1 MSLIHRSFF
10 ILKMLDNITNKLTGI
25 FKNLSNKGAIT
36 EKDLSITLREVRV
49 ALLEADVSL
58 KVAKELVTVIEQK
71 AIGQKII
78 ESVQPGQQIVK
89 IVSDELTAILG
100 NDSHELNLKSKPA
113 IFLLCG
119 LQGAGKTTTVAKL
132 AHYCQNILKRSV
144 SLVSTDLRR
153 PAAIDQLRIL
163 SKENEFHFIEPLNDN
178 ITEIIKHA
186 VDQSEKQLSDILI
199 IDTSGRVSTDEDL
212 LKELKTI
219 YDLVTPQENFLV
231 LDAMMGQQ
239 SLEVVENFN
248 SAAPLT
254 GFILTRLDA
263 DPRGGVALSAKYQ
276 TGLPIRFFGTGEGVK
291 DFEVFYPERIANR
304 ILGMGDV
311 VSLVEKAS
319 QGLDEEKLKKA
330 EEQFKK
336 GLFTLDDYLSQL
348 RQMKKMG
355 GMEGVLSLLPGVS
368 KIKEQMNNASIDEKI
383 ITKNEAVIL
392 SMTKKEREDPK
403 VINGS
408 RKKRISAGAGTDV
421 STINKLLKQ
430 FKMTAEMMKKMS
442 KSKTNPS
449 SSGAIPDELLNQLK
463 LK

>member
-1 MSLIHRSFF
+1 
-10 ILKMLDNITNKLTGI
+10 MLDNITNKLTGI
-25 FKNLSNKGAIT
+25 FKSLSNNGAIT
-36 EKDLSITLREVRV
+36 EKDLSTTLREVRV

-58 KVAKELVTVIEQK
+58 KVAKELVSVIEQK

-113 IFLLCG
+113 VFLLCG

-132 AHYCQNILKRSV
+132 AHYCQHTLKKTV

-163 SKENEFHFIEPLNDN
+163 SKENQFHFIEPLNN
-178 ITEIIKHA
+178 SIEEIVKHA
-186 VDQSEKQLSDILI
+186 VNQTEKQLSDILI
-199 IDTSGRVSTDEDL
+199 IDTSGRISTDEEL
-212 LKELKTI
+212 LQELKTI

-248 SAAPLT
+248 STAPLT

-276 TGLPIRFFGTGEGVK
+276 TGLPIRFFGSGEGVK
-291 DFEVFYPERIANR
+291 DFEVFYPERIASR

-311 VSLVEKAS
+311 VSLVEKA
-319 QGLDEEKLKKA
+319 QQQFDEKEMESMQAQMMSGQFSFNDLLK
-330 EEQFKK
+330 QF
-336 GLFTLDDYLSQL
+336 L
-348 RQMKKMG
+348 QMKKMG
-355 GMEGVLSLLPGVS
+355 GMSGVMSYLPGVS
-368 KIKEQMNNASIDEKI
+368 KVKDMLEKSDMDEKI
-383 ITKNEAVIL
+383 IDHQIAIIR
-392 SMTKKEREDPK
+392 SMTKEERSDPDILK
-403 VINGS
+403 AS
-408 RKKRISAGAGTDV
+408 RKKRIASGSGRQV
-421 STINKLLKQ
+421 HEVNRLLKQ
-430 FKMTAEMMKKMS
+430 YEQTKKFMKQAQKPGFA
-442 KSKTNPS
+442 N
-449 SSGAIPDELLNQLK
+449 K
-463 LK
+463 LKSMFGGGDMPTME

>member
-1 MSLIHRSFF
+1 
-10 ILKMLDNITNKLTGI
+10 MLDNITNKLTGI
-25 FKNLSNKGAIT
+25 FKSLSNKGAIT
-36 EKDLSITLREVRV
+36 EKDLSTTLREVRV

-58 KVAKELVTVIEQK
+58 KVAKKLVSVIEQK

-113 IFLLCG
+113 VFLLCG

-132 AHYCQNILKRSV
+132 AHYCQHTLKKTV

-163 SKENEFHFIEPLNDN
+163 SKENQFHFIEPLNNN
-178 ITEIIKHA
+178 IEEIVKHA
-186 VDQSEKQLSDILI
+186 VNQTEKQLSDILI
-199 IDTSGRVSTDEDL
+199 IDTSGRISTDEEL
-212 LKELKTI
+212 LQELKTI

-248 SAAPLT
+248 STAPLT

-276 TGLPIRFFGTGEGVK
+276 TGLPIRFFGSGEGVK
-291 DFEVFYPERIANR
+291 DFEVFYPERIASR

-311 VSLVEKAS
+311 VSLVEKA
-319 QGLDEEKLKKA
+319 QQQFDEKEMESMQAQMMSGQFSFNDLLK
-330 EEQFKK
+330 QF
-336 GLFTLDDYLSQL
+336 L
-348 RQMKKMG
+348 QMKKMG
-355 GMEGVLSLLPGVS
+355 GMSGVMSYLPGVS
-368 KIKEQMNNASIDEKI
+368 KVKDMLEKSDMDEKI
-383 ITKNEAVIL
+383 IDHQIAIIR
-392 SMTKKEREDPK
+392 SMTKEERSDPDILK
-403 VINGS
+403 AS
-408 RKKRISAGAGTDV
+408 RKKRIASGSGRQV
-421 STINKLLKQ
+421 HEVNRLLKQ
-430 FKMTAEMMKKMS
+430 YEQTKKFMKQAQKPGFA
-442 KSKTNPS
+442 N
-449 SSGAIPDELLNQLK
+449 K
-463 LK
+463 LKSMFGGGDMPTME

>member
-1 MSLIHRSFF
+1 
-10 ILKMLDNITNKLTGI
+10 MLDNITNKLTGI
-25 FKNLSNKGAIT
+25 FKSLSNKGAIT
-36 EKDLSITLREVRV
+36 EKDLSTTLREVRV

-58 KVAKELVTVIEQK
+58 KVAKKLVSVIEQK

-113 IFLLCG
+113 VFLLCG

-132 AHYCQNILKRSV
+132 AHYCQHILKKTV

-163 SKENEFHFIEPLNDN
+163 SKENQFHFIEPLNNN
-178 ITEIIKHA
+178 IEEIVKHA
-186 VDQSEKQLSDILI
+186 VNQTEKQLSDILI
-199 IDTSGRVSTDEDL
+199 IDTSGRISTDEEL
-212 LKELKTI
+212 LQELKTI

-248 SAAPLT
+248 STAPLT

-276 TGLPIRFFGTGEGVK
+276 TGLPIRFFGSGEGVK
-291 DFEVFYPERIANR
+291 DFEVFYPERIASR

-311 VSLVEKAS
+311 VSLVEKA
-319 QGLDEEKLKKA
+319 QQQFDEKEMESMQAQMMSGQFSFNDLLK
-330 EEQFKK
+330 QF
-336 GLFTLDDYLSQL
+336 L
-348 RQMKKMG
+348 QMKKMG
-355 GMEGVLSLLPGVS
+355 GMSGVMSYLPGVS
-368 KIKEQMNNASIDEKI
+368 KVKDMLEKSDMDEKI
-383 ITKNEAVIL
+383 IDHQIAIIR
-392 SMTKKEREDPK
+392 SMTKEERSDPDILK
-403 VINGS
+403 AS
-408 RKKRISAGAGTDV
+408 RKKRIASGSGRQV
-421 STINKLLKQ
+421 HEVNRLLKQ
-430 FKMTAEMMKKMS
+430 YEQTKKFMKQAQKPGFA
-442 KSKTNPS
+442 N
-449 SSGAIPDELLNQLK
+449 K
-463 LK
+463 LKSMFGGGDMPTME